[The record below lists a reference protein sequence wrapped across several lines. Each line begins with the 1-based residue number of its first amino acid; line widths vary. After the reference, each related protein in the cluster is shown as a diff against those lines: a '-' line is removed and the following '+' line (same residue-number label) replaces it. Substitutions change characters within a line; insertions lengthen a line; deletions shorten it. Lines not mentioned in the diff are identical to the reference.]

1 MWAFN
6 LEKPKRTKRGRQVL
20 KAVDVGELGNAW
32 QLILR
37 SDKQSFAA

>member
-1 MWAFN
+1 MWVFN

-20 KAVDVGELGNAW
+20 IAVDVGELGNAW